1 MVEGF
6 AVVVADPVEGLP
18 PALEF
23 GQEVGNALGEEL
35 RWRSRC
41 PTGVA
46 DLVKYDDPLWIEH

>member
-1 MVEGF
+1 M
-6 AVVVADPVEGLP
+6 VADPVEGLP

-23 GQEVGNALGEEL
+23 GHEVGNALGEEL